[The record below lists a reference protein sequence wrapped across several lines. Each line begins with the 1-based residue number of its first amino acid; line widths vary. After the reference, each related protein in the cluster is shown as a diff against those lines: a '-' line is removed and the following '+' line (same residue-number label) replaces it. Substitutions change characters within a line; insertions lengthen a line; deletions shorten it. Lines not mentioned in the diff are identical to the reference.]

1 MSVVKHFIE
10 DSIKK
15 TEIDEFLQNEFE
27 RAGYGGV
34 SITKT
39 PLGTHLVIYTMRPG
53 LVIGRG
59 GETIR
64 ALAQVLEEKFQ
75 LPSPQISVA
84 EIEIPELNA
93 YVVASRIASALK
105 RGVHYRRA
113 GFWGLTQTMEA
124 GALGAE
130 IIISGKLRTD
140 RARYEKFRTGYLPK
154 SGEPPR
160 RYMRKAELH
169 VQLKPGILGVKVRL
183 IPPDAQFPDQVK
195 VHVIEEEESE
205 PITETTSMEE
215 PIAAKEKAP
224 EPEEKAPV
232 KEKPAPP
239 AVEEKAVTKEKV
251 AEPEAPKVEQKPVAE
266 KPAAK
271 KKVKTEAAKVAEE
284 KKATKKKVSKPETP
298 AKAKKPA
305 EKKAEPKATEAVVVE
320 KEKKTAK
327 KKVSKPKSPA
337 KAKKASPKKKAKTKE
352 VAEEKEKAPKKK
364 TIKPKVSAVKEE
376 KPPKKKPAKKKV
388 TKPKASKVKEKAAPK
403 KKAAKAKTTP
413 AKEKKATK
421 KKVAK
426 PKATS
431 AKEKKEAEK

>member
-64 ALAQVLEEKFQ
+64 ALAKVLEEQFG

-113 GFWGLTQTMEA
+113 GFWGLNQTMAA

-160 RYMRKAELH
+160 KYMRKAELH
-169 VQLKPGILGVKVRL
+169 VQMKPGILGVKVRL

-195 VHVIEEEESE
+195 VRIIEEETE
-205 PITETTSMEE
+205 PKTEQEIIEETAPAKETAAVEE
-215 PIAAKEKAP
+215 PPVPPVEEKTVTEEKTA
-224 EPEEKAPV
+224 EPEALPV
-232 KEKPAPP
+232 KEKPA
-239 AVEEKAVTKEKV
+239 VEEKV
-251 AEPEAPKVEQKPVAE
+251 AEPEVTPVKE
-266 KPAAK
+266 TKKTAK
-271 KKVKTEAAKVAEE
+271 KKAVEPEVSDVEEKVAP
-284 KKATKKKVSKPETP
+284 KKKKVAKKKVSKPEAP
-298 AKAKKPA
+298 AKAEKPKA
-305 EKKAEPKATEAVVVE
+305 EKKVKPKAAKPAVA
-320 KEKKTAK
+320 KEKKA
-327 KKVSKPKSPA
+327 A
-337 KAKKASPKKKAKTKE
+337 KAKVSAA
-352 VAEEKEKAPKKK
+352 KEKAAPKKK
-364 TIKPKVSAVKEE
+364 ST
-376 KPPKKKPAKKKV
+376 KKKV
-388 TKPKASKVKEKAAPK
+388 TKPKAKEAVPE
-403 KKAAKAKTTP
+403 KKAAKPEVAP
-413 AKEKKATK
+413 AKKEKKKATK
-421 KKVAK
+421 KKAATK
-426 PKATS
+426 TKAAS
-431 AKEKKEAEK
+431 AKKKKEAEK

>member
-15 TEIDEFLQNEFE
+15 TEIDEFLRNEFE

-64 ALAQVLEEKFQ
+64 ALATVLEEKFQ

-113 GFWGLTQTMEA
+113 GFWGLSQAMDA

-140 RARYEKFRTGYLPK
+140 RARYEKFREGYLPK
-154 SGEPPR
+154 SGDPPR
-160 RYMRKAELH
+160 KYMRKAELD
-169 VQLKPGILGVKVRL
+169 VQMKPGTLGVKVRL
-183 IPPDAQFPDQVK
+183 IPPEAVFLDQVK
-195 VHVIEEEESE
+195 IQIIEEELENE
-205 PITETTSMEE
+205 TERETVEE
-215 PIAAKEKAP
+215 TVVTKEKVT
-224 EPEEKAPV
+224 EPEVLPVDEKVVVEEKAAEPEVLPVEEKVVTKAKVAEPVDAPV
-232 KEKPAPP
+232 KEK
-239 AVEEKAVTKEKV
+239 VVTEEKVAKAKVPSADQKVVTGEKVVKTKVPPVAKKPVAKKKAEKKVAKPTVTPAKKEKV
-251 AEPEAPKVEQKPVAE
+251 
-266 KPAAK
+266 
-271 KKVKTEAAKVAEE
+271 
-284 KKATKKKVSKPETP
+284 S
-298 AKAKKPA
+298 
-305 EKKAEPKATEAVVVE
+305 
-320 KEKKTAK
+320 
-327 KKVSKPKSPA
+327 
-337 KAKKASPKKKAKTKE
+337 
-352 VAEEKEKAPKKK
+352 
-364 TIKPKVSAVKEE
+364 
-376 KPPKKKPAKKKV
+376 
-388 TKPKASKVKEKAAPK
+388 
-403 KKAAKAKTTP
+403 
-413 AKEKKATK
+413 K

-426 PKATS
+426 TMAPS
-431 AKEKKEAEK
+431 AEEKKEAGE